1 MSDGHD
7 TRHAP
12 SAAAPAA
19 GSPEPL
25 VPDGLAGEPTAAPWR
40 SLAGTVVIGCAIGT
54 VLCVLNVLVLFKTGS
69 SFGGSALVALLGAAL
84 LRLVRRL
91 DWQHLFIVFSLASS
105 GYVATAALDTGIGAM
120 MLRTGR
126 VPGWAALVALAIG
139 ANLCG
144 ALIGVLVA
152 RGFVVAERLPYP
164 TLRPAVTLMT
174 ALTRSGDEET
184 RSIRRVLPATAAVGG
199 VLALGA
205 QLWGR
210 DTTPALPGLPSYLAL
225 SLSPL
230 LVGLGILIGP
240 VACGWMA
247 LGALYTVV
255 MWLVQQGG
263 AAEPSYDH
271 HLAYPWVL
279 ACGVGIILGYS
290 LMSLVKVRGPLA
302 HALTAACRPLLAS
315 PTGRRWSLAAVLA
328 AVAVLAT
335 VAATQGPSA
344 LEPVGLVLLAAVLVL
359 VFTLFL
365 NRAGGEVGIAP
376 LAPTLYLSVALL
388 AALGMGSTTVT
399 LASATICST
408 AVASLYYTYAVKVA
422 DSSPDE
428 VPVPGRRILWT
439 QVCGGVIGAV
449 LGISVIVL
457 LARLQVIGGTGFPA
471 PVAQALGFIDSTV
484 RGSGGYSGTMGLA
497 MAVGGPIG
505 IVLTFV
511 GKAMPTMLGLGV
523 LLPPAYALTI
533 GLGGLV
539 RLGVLR
545 NHPDR
550 KTSLETAASGLI
562 IGEGVVMVIV
572 LLVRA
577 LG

>member
-1 MSDGHD
+1 MPDRHD
-7 TRHAP
+7 TQPTP
-12 SAAAPAA
+12 SAAAAA
-19 GSPEPL
+19 ASPELL
-25 VPDGLAGEPTAAPWR
+25 VPAGLAERPTSAPWR
-40 SLAGTVVIGCAIGT
+40 SFATTILIGCAIGT
-54 VLCVLNVLVLFKTGS
+54 LLCVLNVLVLFKTGS

-126 VPGWAALVALAIG
+126 VPGWAVLIALAIG

-152 RGFVVAERLPYP
+152 RSFVFAERLPYP
-164 TLRPAVTLMT
+164 TLRPAVTLMN
-174 ALTRSGDEET
+174 ALTRSGDEQT
-184 RSIRRVLPATAAVGG
+184 RSVRRVLPLTAAAGG

-205 QLWGR
+205 QLWDR

-240 VACGWMA
+240 VACGWMV
-247 LGALYTVV
+247 LGALYAVA

-263 AAEPSYDH
+263 GAEPSYDH

-315 PTGRRWSLAAVLA
+315 PTGRRWSLAVAVTAAAVLG
-328 AVAVLAT
+328 T
-335 VAATQGPSA
+335 MAATQGPSV
-344 LEPVGLVLLAAVLVL
+344 LERVGLVVLAAALVL
-359 VFTLFL
+359 VFSLFL

-388 AALGMGSTTVT
+388 AALGLGSTTVT

-408 AVASLYYTYAVKVA
+408 AVASLYYSYAVKVA
-422 DSSPDE
+422 DSAPEEES
-428 VPVPGRRILWT
+428 VPGRRILWT
-439 QVCGGVIGAV
+439 QAIGGVIGAV

-484 RGSGGYSGTMGLA
+484 RGSGGYTGTMGLA
-497 MAVGGPIG
+497 MGVGGPIG
-505 IVLTFV
+505 IALTFV
-511 GKAMPTMLGLGV
+511 GKAMPTMLGLGI
-523 LLPPAYALTI
+523 LLPPGYALTV

-539 RLGVLR
+539 RLGVLHH
-545 NHPDR
+545 HPDR
-550 KTSLETAASGLI
+550 RTSLETAASGLI

-572 LLVRA
+572 LVLRA